1 MVYIIYLCFAVPLAL
16 MLPLLQKQSR
26 CLIGFMMLGATIAV
40 SASEI
45 NSVIQIFLNLSSLQ
59 VSLQAA
65 PVTEEVMKAIP
76 VLMYA
81 ILVTDDRKKVLPLSM
96 AVGIGFA
103 ILENTYILISNLQSV
118 SVVWALI
125 RGLSTSLTHG
135 MCTFLVGCGII
146 FVRKQKKLFYTGTF
160 GLLAGAITFH
170 AAFNLLVNSKWDVWG
185 MMLPIV
191 VYLAAQCIIRL
202 KDGRKV
208 GNSRKE
214 CAAKTV
220 QMRK

>member
-26 CLIGFMMLGATIAV
+26 WLTGFMLLGATVAV

-45 NSVIQIFLNLSSLQ
+45 NSLIQLSLHLTSLQ

-65 PVTEEVMKAIP
+65 PVTEEIMKALP

-81 ILVTDDRKKVLPLSM
+81 VLVSDDRKKVLPLSM
-96 AVGIGFA
+96 ALGIGFA

-118 SVVWALI
+118 TIVWALV

-160 GLLAGAITFH
+160 GLLALAITFH
-170 AAFNLLVNSKWDVWG
+170 AAFNLLVNSKWNVWG
-185 MMLPIV
+185 MLLPIV
-191 VYLAAQCIIRL
+191 VYLVSQGIIWFREGKL
-202 KDGRKV
+202 HRK
-208 GNSRKE
+208 NRSEDRK
-214 CAAKTV
+214 
-220 QMRK
+220 